1 MHKWSRDQNQRAILT
16 AIYLC
21 FVFIIK
27 MSIFRSLLVSIY
39 YTVNEQNDYEFYPNK
54 IKTQFDLKKTG
65 REFLCVEYLL
75 AQECPLPKPK
85 IPY

>member
-21 FVFIIK
+21 FVFMIK

-39 YTVNEQNDYEFYPNK
+39 CTVNEQKDVNFTQ
-54 IKTQFDLKKTG
+54 IKLSHNLILKKTG